1 MKGFILFMVSLF
13 ICVGL
18 LFINKE
24 TAYFNIP
31 FFNVPSGH
39 VRVDFINKSSEKIQD
54 IITFKGIPSFKGV
67 SSHGI
72 SNLESNATKP
82 LFIKYTG
89 GEGVLDFSITFQ
101 SGKKLSCTD
110 VYIEQGYH
118 LTYAIYSDS
127 VHVAY

>member
-1 MKGFILFMVSLF
+1 MKGFILFTVSLF

-18 LFINKE
+18 LVINKE
-24 TAYFNIP
+24 TGYFNIP

-39 VRVDFINKSSEKIQD
+39 VRADFINKSSETIQD
-54 IITFKGIPSFKGV
+54 ITTFKGV

-89 GEGVLDFSITFQ
+89 GEGILDFSITFQ

-110 VYIEQGYH
+110 VYIERGYH
-118 LTYAIYSDS
+118 LTYTIYSDS
-127 VHVAY
+127 VHIAY

>member
-1 MKGFILFMVSLF
+1 MKGFLLFS
-13 ICVGL
+13 VGL

-24 TAYFNIP
+24 TGYFNIP

-54 IITFKGIPSFKGV
+54 ITTFKGIPSFKRV

-82 LFIKYTG
+82 LFIKYAG
-89 GEGVLDFSITFQ
+89 GEGILDFSITFQ

-118 LTYAIYSDS
+118 LTYTIYSDS
-127 VHVAY
+127 VHVTY